1 MPEAPRSRYR
11 SAMPEVVDQGTFDVA
26 AFADELD
33 EARGNRSVGT
43 TLWYEDERIRVWEVR
58 LDPGVRCPFHAHA
71 SPYFWTCVEAGTGRQ
86 RSPDGTLVVRRY
98 DVGDTL
104 RSDHTP
110 DAPMLH
116 DLENVGD
123 TVLRFVTVELLG

>member
-1 MPEAPRSRYR
+1 MPEIVEEGR
-11 SAMPEVVDQGTFDVA
+11 FDVA

-33 EARGNRSVGT
+33 AAPGNRAVGT

-58 LDPGVRCPFHAHA
+58 LEPGARAPFHAHA
-71 SPYFWTCVEAGTGRQ
+71 TPYFWTCVEAGTGRQ
-86 RSPDGTLVVRRY
+86 RSPDGTLVIRRY

-104 RSDHTP
+104 RTDHTP
-110 DAPMLH
+110 DAPLLH

-123 TVLRFVTVELLG
+123 TRLRFVTVELLDGS